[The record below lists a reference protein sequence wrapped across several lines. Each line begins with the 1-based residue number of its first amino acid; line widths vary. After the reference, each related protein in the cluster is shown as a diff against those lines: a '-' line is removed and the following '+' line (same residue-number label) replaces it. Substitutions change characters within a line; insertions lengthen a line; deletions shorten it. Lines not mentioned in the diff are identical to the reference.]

1 MNKLLT
7 QIHNW
12 KYENYCPLEVV
23 DGDDSSSLTLQWETS
38 VHKVLE
44 SCEDKYGKQI
54 EYLFQQVITS
64 HQKELFSLIEEYIA
78 GGYKKVMS
86 EQTIHTINLIVK
98 EYFYK
103 EDFWGDVESLIREN
117 REDLLER
124 DVSCVEVVD
133 LRGEY
138 LTREYF

>member
-23 DGDDSSSLTLQWETS
+23 DGGYSGSLTLQWKTP

-44 SCEDKYGKQI
+44 SCEKKYGNQI

-64 HQKELFSLIEEYIA
+64 HQEELFSLLGDYIS
-78 GGYKKVMS
+78 GGYKKVKS

-103 EDFWGDVESLIREN
+103 ENFWVDVESLILEN

-124 DVSCVEVVD
+124 DVSCIEVFD
-133 LRGEY
+133 LRE
-138 LTREYF
+138 E

>member
-12 KYENYCPLEVV
+12 KYDKHCPMEVV
-23 DGDDSSSLTLQWETS
+23 FNEGNDNSLTLQWEYS

-64 HQKELFSLIEEYIA
+64 HQEGLFSLIEGYIS
-78 GGYKKVMS
+78 GGYKKLNTKETLQKV
-86 EQTIHTINLIVK
+86 NAIVE

-124 DVSCVEVVD
+124 EVALKEVYD
-133 LRGEY
+133 AL
-138 LTREYF
+138 